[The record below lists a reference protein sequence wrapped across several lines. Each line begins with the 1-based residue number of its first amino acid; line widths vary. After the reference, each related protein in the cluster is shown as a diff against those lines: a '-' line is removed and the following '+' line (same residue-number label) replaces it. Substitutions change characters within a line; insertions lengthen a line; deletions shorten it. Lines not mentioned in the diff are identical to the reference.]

1 MTGPDSHD
9 STEHHAVD
17 SPCGTPD
24 HDEQP
29 SGPAAAEPPG
39 EKMTI
44 PLHIAEHTSA
54 EPEPGQ
60 PDTQPAS
67 SADTDGDT
75 SPVSV
80 IWTLFLDSGL
90 SILSY
95 AALRWA
101 GESTYVSLLAA
112 TIVAGLRAG
121 YVIARRREV
130 DAFAL
135 FMMFVFALG
144 LGLSFVTGSQ
154 DFLLVKESF
163 GTGAVGLAFLLT
175 CLFGKP
181 LMYYTSLRFA
191 ATTPQ
196 ERARWQVLW
205 ETVPGFRRHF
215 RFLSAVWGVVFL
227 AESIVRIPFVF
238 ILPTD
243 VMAVVSPLATP
254 IMITLLL
261 VWTFRRSARY
271 QARARS

>member
-1 MTGPDSHD
+1 MTAPLQIVEPAPTEPDLPDPQPTGSGD
-9 STEHHAVD
+9 AESD
-17 SPCGTPD
+17 PSP
-24 HDEQP
+24 
-29 SGPAAAEPPG
+29 
-39 EKMTI
+39 M
-44 PLHIAEHTSA
+44 
-54 EPEPGQ
+54 
-60 PDTQPAS
+60 
-67 SADTDGDT
+67 
-75 SPVSV
+75 SV
-80 IWTLFLDSGL
+80 AWTLFLDSGL

-101 GESTYVSLLAA
+101 GESTYVSLLTA

-144 LGLSFVTGSQ
+144 LGLSFVTGNE

-181 LMYYTSLRFA
+181 LMYYPSLRFA

-196 ERARWQVLW
+196 ERARWQGLW
-205 ETVPGFRRHF
+205 QTVPGFRRHF
-215 RFLSAVWGVVFL
+215 RFLSVVWGVVFL
-227 AESIVRIPFVF
+227 GESIVRIPFVF

-261 VWTFRRSARY
+261 IWTFRRSAQYR
-271 QARARS
+271 ARARS